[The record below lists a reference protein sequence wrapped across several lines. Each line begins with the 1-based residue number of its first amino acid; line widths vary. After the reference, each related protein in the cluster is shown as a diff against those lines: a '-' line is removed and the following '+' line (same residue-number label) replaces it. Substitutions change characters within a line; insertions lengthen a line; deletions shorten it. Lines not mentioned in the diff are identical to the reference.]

1 MLYHGEASFE
11 ACSYHDVI
19 GYIEYLKGRVRRL
32 IDVKVEEL
40 KVGRR
45 RHVAQC
51 FCIHASPP
59 VVQGYWRVL
68 EIGYKKV
75 AVILD
80 QFATLIQQLF
90 QHAVVV
96 DESRDRVGEH
106 SAIDLLA
113 QCEIVLKNVSADKF
127 ELVDHVEVGQVLPC
141 RLNHL
146 GRYVQSVYFF
156 SALL

>member
-1 MLYHGEASFE
+1 MLSVAILKPKFDQVIIWLALLYVPFYYLVVLVGRVWVLQLVLYHGEAGFE

-59 VVQGYWRVL
+59 VVHGYWRVL

-80 QFATLIQQLF
+80 QFAALIQQLF

-96 DESRDRVGEH
+96 DES
-106 SAIDLLA
+106 
-113 QCEIVLKNVSADKF
+113 
-127 ELVDHVEVGQVLPC
+127 
-141 RLNHL
+141 
-146 GRYVQSVYFF
+146 
-156 SALL
+156 